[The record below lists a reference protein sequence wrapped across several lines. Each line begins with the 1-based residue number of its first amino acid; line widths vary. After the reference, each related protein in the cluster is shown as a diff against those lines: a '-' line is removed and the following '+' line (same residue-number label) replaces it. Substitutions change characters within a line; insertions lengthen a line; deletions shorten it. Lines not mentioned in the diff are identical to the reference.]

1 MLSVETCRRILK
13 ENGYRQNLKDSDIAD
28 IRDFLT
34 VLALI
39 ENNNESKDIDYDE
52 RD

>member
-1 MLSVETCRRILK
+1 MLQVETCRRILK

-34 VLALI
+34 MLALI
-39 ENNNESKDIDYDE
+39 EKNNDSNEMGHE
-52 RD
+52 E